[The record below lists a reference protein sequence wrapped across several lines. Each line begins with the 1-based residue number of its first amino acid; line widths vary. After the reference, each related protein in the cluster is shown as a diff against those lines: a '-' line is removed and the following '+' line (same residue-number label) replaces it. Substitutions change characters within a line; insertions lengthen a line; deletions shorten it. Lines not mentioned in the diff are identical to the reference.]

1 MDPIPDSLRPF
12 LKIGDSR
19 KILLGAE
26 SALFL
31 QRWRFPEVEIK
42 EIRVWRH
49 QSILASLHFPLND
62 ARYLNWPGTEE
73 SLEKAT
79 E

>member
-42 EIRVWRH
+42 EIRV
-49 QSILASLHFPLND
+49 
-62 ARYLNWPGTEE
+62 
-73 SLEKAT
+73 
-79 E
+79 